1 MPHQNG
7 TVALP
12 FGNTSQRGF
21 DPHHQIGAQQQIFRW
36 IAGQGQLGADKQIG
50 TLLFGLSC
58 RSEHFVSVI
67 FDGAYRQIQLGK
79 HQREGFCHG
88 DAS

>member
-12 FGNTSQRGF
+12 FGNTSQRGLNP
-21 DPHHQIGAQQQIFRW
+21 DHQIGTQQQIFRW
-36 IAGQGQLGADKQIG
+36 IAGQGQLGADQQIG
-50 TLLFGLSC
+50 TLLLGLSC